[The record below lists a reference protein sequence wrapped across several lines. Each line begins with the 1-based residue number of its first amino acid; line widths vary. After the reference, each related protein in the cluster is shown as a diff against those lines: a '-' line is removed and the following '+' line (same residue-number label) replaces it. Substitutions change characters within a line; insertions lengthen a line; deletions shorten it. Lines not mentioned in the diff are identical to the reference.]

1 MPLFRFFMGD
11 LTRQERSNTVGITGD
26 DEQFIADVIEDD
38 DQKKKLLA
46 KVTISDGDVTVSNK
60 LRILESQQ
68 NVAIN
73 AGSFSTIYT
82 LSSPAVCSGFMLQ
95 ANTADYTVRL
105 RVDGDLI
112 FEIDT
117 DFLSEFANWNNSA
130 NPATW
135 ISFNSSQNIFYFV
148 PALPLKV
155 ATNITIEARSNGGNR
170 RITGYYIQVAEL

>member
-1 MPLFRFFMGD
+1 MADIDRENQASAPV
-11 LTRQERSNTVGITGD
+11 QVTGG
-26 DEQFIADVIEDD
+26 DEQFKADVIEDID
-38 DQKKKLLA
+38 GNKKLFVKA
-46 KVTISDGDVTVSNK
+46 TVTDGDVTVSNN
-60 LRILESQQ
+60 LRILESQS
-68 NVAIN
+68 NVNIN

-82 LSSPAVCSGFMLQ
+82 LSAAAVCSGFMLK

-105 RVDGDLI
+105 TVDGDVI

-117 DFLSEFANWNNSA
+117 DFLSDFANWNNSA

-135 ISFNSSQNIFYFV
+135 VSFNSSQNIFYFV

-170 RITGYYIQVAEL
+170 RIQGYYVQVAEI